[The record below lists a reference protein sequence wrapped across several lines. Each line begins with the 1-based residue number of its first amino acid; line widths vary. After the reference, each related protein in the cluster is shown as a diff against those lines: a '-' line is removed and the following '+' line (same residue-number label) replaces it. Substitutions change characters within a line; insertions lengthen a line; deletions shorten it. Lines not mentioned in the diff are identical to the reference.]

1 MNMQRQQ
8 LLGILAI
15 GVIALWL
22 GDRLIFTP
30 LTKTWKQRS
39 AQITHLTRSVEDG
52 VRLLERREFLV
63 SRWDNMRSNMLSGDI
78 SAAENQLLTTVER
91 CSQASRMG
99 ISSIR
104 PQWKHNTED
113 YSILECRVDAF
124 GNLAALTRFLYEIE
138 NDPLGV
144 RLDLV
149 EITSRDDRGEQF
161 VLGLQ
166 VSSVQLKTTATP

>member
-1 MNMQRQQ
+1 MNIQRHQ

-15 GVIALWL
+15 SMIALWL
-22 GDRLIFTP
+22 SDRLFFTP
-30 LTKTWKQRS
+30 LTKTWKERS
-39 AQITHLTRSVEDG
+39 GQTARLTQSVEDG
-52 VRLLERREFLV
+52 TRLLERREFLV
-63 SRWDNMRSNMLSGDI
+63 SRWHSMRSNMLSGDI

-104 PQWKHNTED
+104 PQWKHNHED
-113 YSILECRVDAF
+113 YSTLECRVDAF

-138 NDPLGV
+138 NAPLGIK
-144 RLDLV
+144 LDLV

-161 VLGLQ
+161 LLGLQ
-166 VSSVQLKTTATP
+166 VSSVQLKSIATP